1 MTKRN
6 TVPMTRAAALVAA
19 LAAAL
24 AAGPALAQAYPSKP
38 IRMIIPFSAGG
49 FSDVVGR
56 VVGQKLSEA
65 LGQSIVIDNRPG
77 ASGIIGT
84 SILVKAQPDGYTL
97 LLNSFNHVVNPSL
110 MTPPYHPI
118 KDFAA
123 VSLIADGPPLVMMV
137 NPSTPAKSVKEFVA
151 LAKSRPGKL
160 NYGSSGIGTSGHL
173 IGELFKQATGANI
186 VHVAYRGSGASMT
199 AVVGGEVAMVSTYVP
214 VALPQVQAGRL
225 RPLAVTSAQRSR
237 ALPDVPTMA
246 ESGVEGVV
254 FAGFA
259 GMLAPAGTP
268 RAIVA
273 RLHSEIVKMSKDS
286 DFVRRYTAFDMNPI
300 GSTPQELVRYMQD
313 EIAKW
318 AKVIQRAGI
327 RVPRKK

>member
-6 TVPMTRAAALVAA
+6 TVHVLLTAA

-24 AAGPALAQAYPSKP
+24 ATGQALAQGYPSKP
-38 IRMIIPFSAGG
+38 VRMIIPFSAGG

-84 SILVKAQPDGYTL
+84 DILVRAQPDGYTL

-110 MTPPYHPI
+110 MKPPYDPI
-118 KDFAA
+118 RDFAA

-137 NPSTPAKSVKEFVA
+137 NPSTPAKSMKEFIA

-160 NYGSSGIGTSGHL
+160 NYGSSGVGTSGHL
-173 IGELFKQATGANI
+173 IGELFKQATGVNI

-199 AVVGGEVAMVSTYVP
+199 AVVGGEVSMVSTYVP
-214 VALPQVQAGRL
+214 VALPQIQVGRL

-237 ALPDVPTMA
+237 VLPDVPTMA
-246 ESGVEGVV
+246 ESGVKGVV

-259 GMLAPAGTP
+259 GMLAPAKTP
-268 RAIVA
+268 RAIVT
-273 RLHSEIVKMSKDS
+273 RLNKEVVKMTKDP
-286 DFVRRYTAFDMNPI
+286 DFVKRYTAFDMNPI
-300 GSTPQELVRYMQD
+300 GSTPQEFVVYMQD
-313 EIAKW
+313 GISKW
-318 AKVIQRAGI
+318 AKVIHSAGI
-327 RVPRKK
+327 RVGK